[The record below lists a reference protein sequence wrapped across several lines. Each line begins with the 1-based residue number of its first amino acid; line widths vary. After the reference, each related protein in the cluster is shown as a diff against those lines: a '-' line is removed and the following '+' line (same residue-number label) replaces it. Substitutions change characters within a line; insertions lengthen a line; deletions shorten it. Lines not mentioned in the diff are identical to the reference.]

1 MAATAFTDLVDEATA
16 RVATARKAAI
26 RSALTTC
33 QTALA
38 GEFTTYGLNDK
49 DSQAV
54 NDKLIDLA
62 RYIDAAVR

>member
-16 RVATARKAAI
+16 RVAVARQAAI
-26 RSALTTC
+26 RTALTDC

-38 GEFTTYGLNDK
+38 GEFTTHGLNAG
-49 DSQAV
+49 DSQAI